1 MPLYKWYS
9 LCLIWDVSYA
19 SRVKRHLTKH
29 TCISSVARSDKNVC
43 KITARRENGST
54 YNDTYHRVTAPLI
67 PKVKGPSP
75 WSSSAG
81 GGGGGEGGIA
91 KTTNET
97 PIFFSITSNAKMKKE
112 IQIHF
117 SKWCENEKEKRSS
130 NPFFKVRRKTK
141 TVSEIWIP
149 LSYAIEK
156 RLALRYMDW
165 GTSQKTSCVER
176 IVPGN
181 SSTVVSQQLLLIA
194 HDC

>member
-1 MPLYKWYS
+1 MQNYCAARKWKH
-9 LCLIWDVSYA
+9 LQ
-19 SRVKRHLTKH
+19 RHLPQGD
-29 TCISSVARSDKNVC
+29 CPAYSQSER
-43 KITARRENGST
+43 
-54 YNDTYHRVTAPLI
+54 PLI
-67 PKVKGPSP
+67 TLVILCGE
-75 WSSSAG
+75 
-81 GGGGGEGGIA
+81 GGGGEGGIA

-156 RLALRYMDW
+156 RLTLRYMDW

>member
-1 MPLYKWYS
+1 MVQFVSYLRRVLCKPPQKTLYKAIHVF
-9 LCLIWDVSYA
+9 LQLREAIKMYA
-19 SRVKRHLTKH
+19 KLLRGAKMEALTTTLTTGWLPRLFPKW
-29 TCISSVARSDKNVC
+29 K
-43 KITARRENGST
+43 
-54 YNDTYHRVTAPLI
+54 APHYLGH
-67 PKVKGPSP
+67 PLR
-75 WSSSAG
+75 
-81 GGGGGEGGIA
+81 GGGGEGGIA